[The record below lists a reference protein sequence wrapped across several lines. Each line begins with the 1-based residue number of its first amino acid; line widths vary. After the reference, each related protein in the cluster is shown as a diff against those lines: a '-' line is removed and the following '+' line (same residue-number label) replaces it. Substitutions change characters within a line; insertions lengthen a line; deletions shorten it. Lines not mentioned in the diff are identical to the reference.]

1 MARTRILGAS
11 AAVLLFGALSG
22 ASPSR
27 KPPSI
32 RRLDGGTI
40 APARIDRTVADSM
53 KAAEVPGLQLA
64 ILNDREIVYLHG
76 YGNRDTEKRAPMT
89 VNTVMSAASL
99 SKAVFAVLVMT
110 LVDDGAIDLDAPIRR
125 YLPKPLPEYPRYA
138 DLAGDPRW
146 EKLTP
151 RMLLSH
157 TAGFAN
163 WRAFEDDRKLQFHFE
178 PGSRYAY
185 SGEGID
191 LLQLV
196 VETAT
201 KTPLE
206 ELAQKRVFGPL
217 GMTRTSYVWQP
228 RFDADHANGY
238 DEYGR
243 SLGPEKR
250 TAADAAG
257 SMLTTVHDFAR
268 FLQAI
273 LRGKFL
279 ARSSREQMLSP
290 QIAIRS
296 KHQFPTL
303 SDETRDAN
311 DPVRLSYGLGWGL
324 SSSACGEAFF
334 KEGHDAGWR
343 NYAVGF
349 DASGNGLV
357 ILSNSAN
364 AEGIFESILERV
376 QGNTCT
382 PIEWEGFTPWDK
394 LPPRPP
400 LPRHTPV
407 AVDPAVQ
414 RAYAGRYLVPP
425 DIVLTVRWE
434 ETHLTIQE
442 NDEPKQDLVPEGPA
456 RFFTIAE
463 DVYTFETDAQG
474 RTTGLT
480 LHLDDKDIPARRV
493 GDAPP

>member
-1 MARTRILGAS
+1 VARAKLLVA
-11 AAVLLFGALSG
+11 AAAAALAVLA
-22 ASPSR
+22 ASSPAR
-27 KPPSI
+27 KPTSI

-40 APARIDRTVADSM
+40 PPARIDRTVTDLM
-53 KAAEVPGLQLA
+53 KAAEVPGLGLA
-64 ILNDREIVYLHG
+64 ILNDREIVYSRG
-76 YGNRDTEKRAPMT
+76 YGDRDTEKRLPMT

-110 LVDDGAIDLDAPIRR
+110 LVDDGVLDLDTPIRR

-138 DLAGDPRW
+138 DLADDPRW
-146 EKLTP
+146 ERLTP

-163 WRAFEDDRKLQFHFE
+163 WRAFEDDRKLKLHFE

-196 VETAT
+196 VETVT

-217 GMTRTSYVWQP
+217 GMTRTSYVWQA
-228 RFDADHANGY
+228 RFDGDFANGY
-238 DEYGR
+238 DEYRR

-250 TAADAAG
+250 TTADAAG
-257 SMLTTVHDFAR
+257 SMQTTVHDFAR

-273 LRGKFL
+273 LRGRLL
-279 ARSSREQMLSP
+279 ARVSREQMLSP
-290 QIAIRS
+290 QIAIHS

-303 SDETRDAN
+303 SDETRSET

-357 ILSNSAN
+357 ILSNGAN
-364 AEGIFESILERV
+364 GEGIFEGILEKV

-382 PIEWEGFTPWDK
+382 PIEWEGFTPYDR

-407 AVDPAVQ
+407 AVDAAVL
-414 RAYAGRYLVPP
+414 RRYTGRYLIPP

-434 ETHLTIQE
+434 GTHLTVQE
-442 NDEPKQDLVPEGPA
+442 NEEPRQDLVPESST
-456 RFFTIAE
+456 RFFTVAE

-474 RTTGLT
+474 QATGLT
-480 LHLDDKDIPARRV
+480 LHVDDKDVPARRI

>member
-1 MARTRILGAS
+1 MASARLLGPAAATAILGILT
-11 AAVLLFGALSG
+11 AAAPPG
-22 ASPSR
+22 
-27 KPPSI
+27 KPPPI
-32 RRLDGGTI
+32 RRLDGGTM
-40 APARIDRTVADSM
+40 APSRIDQTVTALM
-53 KAAEVPGLQLA
+53 KAAEVPGLGLA
-64 ILNDREIVYLHG
+64 ILNDREVVYSRG
-76 YGNRDTEKRAPMT
+76 YGDRDVAKRAPMT

-110 LVDDGAIDLDAPIRR
+110 LVDDGTIDLDTPIRR
-125 YLPKPLPEYPRYA
+125 YLPKTLPEYPRYA

-157 TAGFAN
+157 TSGFAN
-163 WRAFEDDRKLQFHFE
+163 WRSFDDDRKLKFHFE
-178 PGSRYAY
+178 PGTRYAY

-191 LLQLV
+191 LLQFV

-201 KTPLE
+201 RAPLE

-217 GMTRTSYVWQP
+217 GMTRTSYVWQA
-228 RFDADHANGY
+228 RFDGNFANGY

-250 TAADAAG
+250 TIADAAG
-257 SMLTTVHDFAR
+257 SMLTTVADFAR
-268 FLQAI
+268 FLRAI

-279 ARSSREQMLSP
+279 ARASREQMVSP

-296 KHQFPTL
+296 RHQFPTL

-324 SSSACGEAFF
+324 FSSACGEAFF
-334 KEGHDAGWR
+334 KEGHDDGWR

-357 ILSNSAN
+357 ILTNGAN
-364 AEGIFESILERV
+364 GEGIFQGVLEKV

-382 PIEWEGFTPWDK
+382 PVDWEGFTPYDR

-407 AVDPAVQ
+407 AVDAQVQ
-414 RAYAGRYLVPP
+414 RRYTGRYLVAP

-434 ETHLTIQE
+434 GTHLTVQE
-442 NDEPKQDLVPEGPA
+442 NDEPKQELVPEGTA
-456 RFFTIAE
+456 RFFTVAE

-474 RTTGLT
+474 RATGLT
-480 LHLDDKDIPARRV
+480 LHAGDQVASARRV